1 LFSLDTNILV
11 YAADVDAGAKHVDAK
26 NILASAIDAR
36 ARLTE
41 QSIIEFL
48 NATTKKKKLT
58 LPTVS
63 PYIRNFVTNFK
74 LMLPTEHV
82 ITDTFALLSN
92 YNLSVFDA
100 RLLAVCNAHGC
111 DHLLSEDLQDGAQ
124 YGRVTVVNPFN
135 SANATLIG
143 QLLS

>member
-11 YAADVDAGAKHVDAK
+11 YAADVDAGAKHVEAK

-36 ARLTE
+36 AGLTD
-41 QSIIEFL
+41 QAIIEFL

-58 LPTVS
+58 LSKVS
-63 PYIRNFVTNFK
+63 PYIRNFATNFK

-82 ITDTFALLSN
+82 IMDTFALLSSH
-92 YNLSVFDA
+92 NLSVFDA
-100 RLLAVCNAHGC
+100 RLLAVCDAHGC
-111 DHLLSEDLQDGAQ
+111 NHLLSEDLQDGAR
-124 YGRVTVVNPFN
+124 YGGVTVVNPFN
-135 SANATLIG
+135 PANASLIG

>member
-11 YAADVDAGAKHVDAK
+11 YAADVDAGAKHVEAK
-26 NILASAIDAR
+26 SILASAIEAR
-36 ARLTE
+36 AGLTD
-41 QSIIEFL
+41 QVIIEFL
-48 NATTKKKKLT
+48 NATTRKKRLT
-58 LPTVS
+58 LSTVS
-63 PYIRNFVTNFK
+63 PYIQNFTTNFK

-82 ITDTFALLSN
+82 ITDTFALLSK

-100 RLLAVCNAHGC
+100 RLLAVCDAHGC
-111 DHLLSEDLQDGAQ
+111 DYLLSEDLQDGAQ

-135 SANATLIG
+135 SANAGRIG